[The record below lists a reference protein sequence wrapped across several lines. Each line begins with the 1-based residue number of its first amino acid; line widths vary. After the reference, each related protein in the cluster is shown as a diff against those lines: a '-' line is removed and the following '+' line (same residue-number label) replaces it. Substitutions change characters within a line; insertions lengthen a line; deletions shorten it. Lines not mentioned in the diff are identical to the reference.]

1 MIAQWRS
8 MWLVMRRE
16 VRERVRGRVF
26 VLATLFV
33 AVLAA
38 GGVVAADKVPSML
51 EEGPQQVGIVGTAPA
66 GLDAALAQV
75 ERSTGTKIE
84 TRTYADQASAEAA
97 LRDGETKA
105 ILVDGS
111 EIVFDKKVDDKLS
124 LTLNQ
129 AVQIA
134 SLPARLD
141 ALGLSPD
148 QLRPILQPDPLATTL
163 LSAPASQATPPSKDA
178 QSLAYGGV
186 ILLML
191 ALTMYGQWILMGV
204 IEEKTNRIV
213 EVLLGA
219 LRPVDLLVGKVA
231 GILVLAMTQL
241 GIAIAAGLAALV
253 AVGVP
258 AHIPDAT
265 PQAVATAVIW
275 FLLGLTFFSFA
286 YAAVGATVSRQ
297 EQAST
302 AAGPIAVVI
311 IVTFLLS
318 VSLLEQPDSPILRI
332 LSLVPVTAPF
342 LMPERAAIGSPPL
355 IDAVAAVVLML
366 AAIVVMARVS
376 GRIYSGGILR
386 SGPSIRLLDAWRSSD
401 ETAES

>member
-1 MIAQWRS
+1 MIAQYRS
-8 MWLVMRRE
+8 VWLVIRRE

-33 AVLAA
+33 AVLSA

-75 ERSTGTKIE
+75 EPSTGTKIE

-111 EIVFDKKVDDKLS
+111 QIVFDKKVDDKLS

-163 LSAPASQATPPSKDA
+163 LSAPASQATPPSEDA

-231 GILVLAMTQL
+231 GILVLAVTQL

-265 PQAVATAVIW
+265 PQAVAAAVIW

-302 AAGPIAVVI
+302 AAGPITVVI
-311 IVTFLLS
+311 VVTFMAS
-318 VSLLEQPDSPILRI
+318 VSLLKQPDSPILRI

-355 IDAVAAVVLML
+355 IDTVAAVVLML
-366 AAIVVMARVS
+366 AAIVVMVRVS
-376 GRIYSGGILR
+376 GRIDSGGILR
-386 SGPSIRLLDAWRSSD
+386 SGPGIHLLDAWRSSD